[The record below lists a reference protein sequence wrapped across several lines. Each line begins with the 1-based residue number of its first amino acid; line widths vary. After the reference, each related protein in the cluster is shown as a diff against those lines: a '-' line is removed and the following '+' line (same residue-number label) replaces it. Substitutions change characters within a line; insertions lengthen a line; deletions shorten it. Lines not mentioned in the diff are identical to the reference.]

1 MKYLLFASTLTLC
14 FLCLFSCFKINNESV
29 FIPISQLSEVSPSGD
44 QYPKLIP
51 ETTNSSLY
59 KELKIL
65 FVLSHGVEDHEV
77 YYPHQYFQSRGAI
90 IYFACPENFA
100 IISDFFKPTHRLKCL
115 EIRNVDLEEYDG
127 IYIPGGL
134 PSSSAIRKE
143 RTFQTKLS
151 RFYNNPNNKDK
162 IVMMICSGTEN
173 LLDSGIIDN
182 LKEVTGSPASQWTFY
197 SYFAFQN
204 KSLEFYKGN
213 SDTFPSISYKSDGFH
228 AHLVLGRN
236 PDASVAFVDS
246 ISKTWKDFDENLNLS
261 KGLEIKLINNTW
273 YNNIDFEILND
284 NMNVSDIAN
293 FTLHG
298 TDTFRPD
305 PKFQN
310 KKVFAAV
317 ASGADYKETL
327 NLWQYFTQNQADVT
341 FICPSWI
348 INYKQSKVFLFS
360 NPPTTP
366 YAYVLCQKGFDS
378 ISENDFDV
386 LIVPGGLF
394 STNGVLR
401 NDNNIVELLNKSKL
415 SGLTGS
421 GVDLLLPI
429 HEIINQKVV
438 KADDVENDLKSAGGI
453 LGKNNVEILDRDGKK
468 VVVAKSFGEEFIEI
482 LKEFL

>member
-1 MKYLLFASTLTLC
+1 MKFRLFVSTCTLS
-14 FLCLFSCFKINNESV
+14 FLCLFSCFKIKNESD
-29 FIPISQLSEVSPSGD
+29 FIPISKLSEVSPSGD

-51 ETTNSSLY
+51 QTTNSSLY
-59 KELKIL
+59 KNLKIL
-65 FVLSHGVEDHEV
+65 FVFSHGVEDHEV

-90 IYFACPENFA
+90 ISFACPQKFA

-115 EIRNVDLEEYDG
+115 EIGSIELEEYDG

-143 RTFQTKLS
+143 GSFQNKLWS
-151 RFYNNPNNKDK
+151 FYNNPKNGNK

-173 LLDSGIIDN
+173 LLDSKIIDD
-182 LKEVTGSPASQWTFY
+182 LKDVTGSPASQWTFF

-204 KSLEFYKGN
+204 KSLELYKGN
-213 SDTFPSISYKSDGFH
+213 LETFPSISYKSDGFH

-236 PDASVAFVDS
+236 PDASVAFVNS
-246 ISKTWKDFDENLNLS
+246 IAKTWKNFDENLNLS
-261 KGLEIKLINNTW
+261 QGVEIKLINNTW

-293 FTLHG
+293 FTLPKSEN
-298 TDTFRPD
+298 FRSD

-310 KKVFAAV
+310 MKVFAAI
-317 ASGADYKETL
+317 ASGADYEETF
-327 NLWQYFTQNQADVT
+327 NLWQYFTQNQAEVT

-348 INYKQSKVFLFS
+348 INYKESKVFLFS

-386 LIVPGGLF
+386 LIVSGGLF

-401 NDNNIVELLNKSKL
+401 NDNNIVELLKKSKL

-421 GVDLLLPI
+421 GVDLLLPL
-429 HEIINQKVV
+429 HEIINEKVV
-438 KADDVENDLKSAGGI
+438 KADDVENDLRSAGGI
-453 LGKNNVEILDRDGKK
+453 LGKNNVEILGRDGKK
-468 VVVAKSFGEEFIEI
+468 VVVAKSFGEEFLEI